1 MFSKTLRR
9 FILVPLLF
17 ASPLM
22 GQTRMIPKE
31 ITVNPV
37 IKFRWVELMEDYQTR
52 YLAGRLTWREFEYA
66 KKFVCPVLPPPPG
79 QPMHLCNS
87 SVVGTS
93 DQDPEDFVI
102 YNPGLIKAPIC
113 WTCILTQ
120 P

>member
-1 MFSKTLRR
+1 MFSKTFRR
-9 FILVPLLF
+9 FMVPLLF

-22 GQTRMIPKE
+22 GQTRMISME
-31 ITVNPV
+31 TTVNPAV
-37 IKFRWVELMEDYQTR
+37 KFRWVELMEDYQSR
-52 YLAGRLTWREFEYA
+52 FLASRLTWREFEYA

-93 DQDPEDFVI
+93 DQDPDDFVI
-102 YNPGLIKAPIC
+102 FKPELITKIC
-113 WTCILTQ
+113 LKCILSS